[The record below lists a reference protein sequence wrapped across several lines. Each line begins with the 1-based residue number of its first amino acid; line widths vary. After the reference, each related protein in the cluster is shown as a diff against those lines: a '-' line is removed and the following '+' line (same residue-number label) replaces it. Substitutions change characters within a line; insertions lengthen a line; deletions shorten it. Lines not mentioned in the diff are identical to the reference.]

1 MGRCSDSQSEARRP
15 IRLWSGMWRLFI
27 LTSSL
32 NVSLWILTNIR
43 NHKLQ
48 SQIVIYCIIE
58 KKGQP
63 RSFRLPGG

>member
-1 MGRCSDSQSEARRP
+1 
-15 IRLWSGMWRLFI
+15 MWRLFI